1 MSAPI
6 FQMREYTM
14 NEVNPLCQILKIL
27 HRKPCSQVE
36 LCEQL
41 GFSKSHMHKLVSN
54 LVTPGIIKRSD
65 SQEYEQEQGRPRQK
79 LTITHNLQYCSV
91 LVIHTSWKFRA
102 YLLAYG
108 LTEEIAYK
116 DLPQT
121 DSASVF
127 IKELTDCIDEFTKL
141 YLSDKKSI
149 LSIVIATQATIEQGE
164 NGIMYRNNLLKD
176 ENITFAKKLREAIGI
191 RCFVY
196 NYAYGHM
203 LSLLHAK
210 DLNTDNAMV
219 LSCGEGSVAL
229 GIFLNNQLLLGRNN
243 SFPECSHLPFKYGFE
258 KSLGEFGEHT
268 KEALLFAINAIAPIY
283 NINHVI
289 LAGSCFDNHLNI
301 IYQASL
307 ELKEQKDPLLQKI
320 LLEYRGQEI
329 EQHFLELVYLSF
341 DSLVE
346 VLNPQMQKR
355 NLEELVKSMEAY

>member
-1 MSAPI
+1 
-6 FQMREYTM
+6 M
-14 NEVNPLCQILKIL
+14 NDVNPLCQILKIL
-27 HRKPCSQVE
+27 HRKPCSQAE
-36 LCEQL
+36 LCEKL

-54 LVTPGIIKRSD
+54 LITPGIIERSD
-65 SQEYEQEQGRPRQK
+65 FSEYAQEQGRPRQTLRITKK
-79 LTITHNLQYCSV
+79 LHYCSI
-91 LVIHTSWKFRA
+91 LIIHTSWKFRA
-102 YLLAYG
+102 YLLGYG
-108 LTEEIAYK
+108 STEEIAQK
-116 DLPQT
+116 DLMQT
-121 DSASVF
+121 DSADVF
-127 IKELTDCIDEFTKL
+127 IQEVNDCVDEFSKI
-141 YLSDKKSI
+141 YLDSKKSI

-164 NGIMYRNNLLKD
+164 DGIMYRNNLLKD
-176 ENITFAKKLREAIGI
+176 ENIPFAKMLREKIGV

-203 LSLLHAK
+203 LALLHAK

-229 GIFLNNQLLLGRNN
+229 GIFLNNQMLLGRNN

-258 KSLGEFGEHT
+258 NSLGKFGEHT

-301 IYQASL
+301 IYEASL
-307 ELKEQKDPLLQKI
+307 ELKSQKDPLLQK
-320 LLEYRGQEI
+320 LKLEYRGQEI

-341 DSLVE
+341 DALVD

-355 NLEELVKSMEAY
+355 NLEDLVKSLDAY

>member
-1 MSAPI
+1 
-6 FQMREYTM
+6 M
-14 NEVNPLCQILKIL
+14 NDANPLCQILKIL
-27 HRKPCSQVE
+27 HRKSCSQAE

-54 LVTPGIIKRSD
+54 LITPGIIEKAD
-65 SQEYEQEQGRPRQK
+65 SSEYIQEQGRPRQN
-79 LTITHNLQYCSV
+79 LIITKNLHYCSV
-91 LVIHTSWKFRA
+91 LVIHTSWKYRA

-116 DLPQT
+116 DLNQT

-127 IKELTDCIDEFTKL
+127 IEELNDCIDEFSKV
-141 YLSDKKSI
+141 YLAGKSSI

-176 ENITFAKKLREAIGI
+176 ENITFAKMLKDKIGI

-203 LSLLHAK
+203 LALLHAK
-210 DLNTDNAMV
+210 ELNTDNAMV

-258 KSLGEFGEHT
+258 NSLGTYGEHT

-289 LAGSCFDNHLNI
+289 LAGSCFDDHLDI
-301 IYQASL
+301 IYKVSL
-307 ELKEQKDPLLQKI
+307 ELKEQQDPLLQK
-320 LLEYRGQEI
+320 LHLEYRGQEI

-341 DSLVE
+341 DSLVD

-355 NLEELVKSMEAY
+355 NLEDLVKSLEAY